1 MTSGGLDKRGPA
13 QDNVHRGDVGVW
25 RISEMTS
32 ARALEVLPS
41 LYQAFLGYTVL
52 FVFVGLALLFLRK
65 AATNEVGPGYWALAY
80 FLHGAGFLAW
90 TGTVTSR
97 LWDFYLLG
105 DLLHLAGF
113 VLLVCGIYRFAGFR
127 FRRWNLYA
135 LGAFVLGWFCFIVL
149 LQRQF
154 PGAFLFS
161 SALRAV
167 LLLWSGHMILRLTPS
182 ESLEGR
188 RLAGW
193 GLTAWGV
200 SALGLPVLLAF
211 RAAYP
216 LAVGLLV
223 GLQMLVVLGM
233 VILVVDRM
241 RLLAEAI
248 ATHAGRL
255 EGLLP
260 ICAFCKRIRAGDE
273 SWHSVEEYIRDR
285 SDADFTHGVCPDCME
300 KYYPGISALSPTE

>member
-1 MTSGGLDKRGPA
+1 MLLLD
-13 QDNVHRGDVGVW
+13 GD
-25 RISEMTS
+25 R
-32 ARALEVLPS
+32 
-41 LYQAFLGYTVL
+41 
-52 FVFVGLALLFLRK
+52 
-65 AATNEVGPGYWALAY
+65 N
-80 FLHGAGFLAW
+80 
-90 TGTVTSR
+90 TVTR
-97 LWDFYLLG
+97 
-105 DLLHLAGF
+105 
-113 VLLVCGIYRFAGFR
+113 
-127 FRRWNLYA
+127 
-135 LGAFVLGWFCFIVL
+135 
-149 LQRQF
+149 
-154 PGAFLFS
+154 PS